1 MKEGQISE
9 QGTYQQLI
17 DNEGHFSN
25 FLLQYLIEETK
36 KDESKEG
43 HDDKEDS
50 STFKE
55 LNTSL
60 ITKSTE
66 EEPYLQR
73 NGSIRSKSSIHR

>member
-1 MKEGQISE
+1 MNEGQISE

-36 KDESKEG
+36 KDEAKEG
-43 HDDKEDS
+43 NDEKEES
-50 STFKE
+50 SVSRDLTR
-55 LNTSL
+55 S
-60 ITKSTE
+60 ISTKSSE

-73 NGSIRSKSSIHR
+73 NGSIRSKSSVHR